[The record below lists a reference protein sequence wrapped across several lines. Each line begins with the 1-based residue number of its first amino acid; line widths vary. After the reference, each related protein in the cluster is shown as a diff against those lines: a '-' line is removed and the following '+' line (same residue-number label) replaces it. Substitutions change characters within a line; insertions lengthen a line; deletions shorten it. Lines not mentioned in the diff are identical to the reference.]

1 MRPLAGLAVLLLF
14 AVGQASAQQRAMVP
28 VTIDGERVKLAT
40 ITYTPPGNGPFP
52 TVIFHHGSTGRGTD
66 PLLFDERYEP
76 SPLIDWFVKRG
87 FAVVLPSRRGRGGS
101 EGLYDEGFAANR
113 SQGYSCDPTLSLPG
127 ADRALRDIDAIT
139 EAILAQPF
147 VDRSRLVVGGQSRG
161 GILAIAWSGRHPE
174 MQAAINFVGG
184 WMGAGCQSASVIN
197 TTLFKRGAT
206 FGKPTLWLYG
216 ENDPYYPLSH
226 SRANFA
232 AFQQAGG
239 QGSFHDYVPPNGII
253 GHRIAT
259 LPGLWSGT
267 VDDYLAERGL
277 PSKAQR

>member
-1 MRPLAGLAVLLLF
+1 MHWSVNRGL
-14 AVGQASAQQRAMVP
+14 
-28 VTIDGERVKLAT
+28 
-40 ITYTPPGNGPFP
+40 
-52 TVIFHHGSTGRGTD
+52 
-66 PLLFDERYEP
+66 
-76 SPLIDWFVKRG
+76 
-87 FAVVLPSRRGRGGS
+87 AVVLPSRRGRGGS

-206 FGKPTLWLYG
+206 FGKATLWLYG
-216 ENDPYYPLSH
+216 EDDPYY
-226 SRANFA
+226 
-232 AFQQAGG
+232 
-239 QGSFHDYVPPNGII
+239 
-253 GHRIAT
+253 
-259 LPGLWSGT
+259 
-267 VDDYLAERGL
+267 
-277 PSKAQR
+277 